1 MKKAFGILIGLLVI
15 TSLIVLV
22 SAPCSSAGSEQK
34 DPADIVMK
42 ACSAC
47 HDTGKVCK
55 YLGKKDKEA
64 WLKVVNRMVRKGA
77 AVDQADIPLVAD
89 YLAGLEPG
97 SKPVCK

>member
-1 MKKAFGILIGLLVI
+1 MKKAFGIFVGLLVI
-15 TSLIVLV
+15 TGLIVLV
-22 SAPCSSAGSEQK
+22 SAPYSSAVSEQK
-34 DPADIVMK
+34 NPADIVMK

-55 YLGKKDKEA
+55 NLGKKDKDA
-64 WLKVVNRMVRKGA
+64 WLKAVNGMVRKGA
-77 AVDQADIPLVAD
+77 AVDQTDIPLVAD